1 MRYKK
6 WQPMVWLLVTVWFVS
21 LLGQKLVYYDRE
33 VVWIIIYTLGAGSAF
48 INCLI
53 SFRSRGENNEG
64 E

>member
-33 VVWIIIYTLGAGSAF
+33 VVWIIIYTLGARSAF